1 MIFGSEGLCHGAS
14 RSVRRWLG
22 VTQGSLLL
30 WNWVDFVHPPDRDQ
44 FQVLA
49 NTLQCGDLAVP
60 FIFHFVGHGD
70 RLVRIE
76 LRLLKRTFKD
86 SGDVKLLIARLT
98 RLREAPRARRP
109 AA

>member
-1 MIFGSEGLCHGAS
+1 MVFGAEGICHGAS

-30 WNWVDFVHPPDRDQ
+30 WNWKDFVYPPDRDQ
-44 FQVLA
+44 FQALA
-49 NTLQCGDLAVP
+49 NSLQRGDLHAP
-60 FIFHFVGHGD
+60 LTFRFTGRG
-70 RLVRIE
+70 RLVPVE

-86 SGDVKLLIARLT
+86 SGDVKLLIGRLT
-98 RLREAPRARRP
+98 RLQEAPRARRP